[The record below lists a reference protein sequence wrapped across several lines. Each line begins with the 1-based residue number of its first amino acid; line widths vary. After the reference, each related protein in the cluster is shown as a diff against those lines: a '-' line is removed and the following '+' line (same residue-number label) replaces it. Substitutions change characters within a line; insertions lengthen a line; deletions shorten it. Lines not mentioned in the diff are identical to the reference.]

1 MEHQVTE
8 KDLYVALS
16 YLFAEAEPPYEY
28 IHKVVSHFPL
38 AVVET
43 AFFNYVGP
51 YCYPNLMSPI
61 PPVYEIFDEQE
72 LLDNIKKRKH
82 EYQTLR
88 NKLLRYFLR
97 FYLSSLWSE
106 FSEHIERIESNS
118 KII

>member
-38 AVVET
+38 DVVKT

-51 YCYPNLMSPI
+51 YCYPNLISPI
-61 PPVYEIFDEQE
+61 PPVWEFFDEQE
-72 LLDNIKKRKH
+72 LLDNIQKWKH
-82 EYQTLR
+82 EYQTVR
-88 NKLLRYFLR
+88 NKLLRYFLK
-97 FYLSSLWSE
+97 FYLSSLWLE
-106 FSEHIERIESNS
+106 FTEHLERIERNS